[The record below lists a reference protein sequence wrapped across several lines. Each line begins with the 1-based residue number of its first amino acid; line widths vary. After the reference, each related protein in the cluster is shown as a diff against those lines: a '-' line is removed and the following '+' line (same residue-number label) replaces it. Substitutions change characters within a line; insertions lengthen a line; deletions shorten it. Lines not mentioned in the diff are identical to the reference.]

1 MIRQVYF
8 DKRSA
13 LKQIII
19 LSCIAIDKLDDI
31 IYYRNI
37 LAAREGVNKAYFN
50 KLIREAVRE
59 YNEVNERI
67 HELND
72 SLLR

>member
-1 MIRQVYF
+1 MMRQAHF
-8 DKRSA
+8 EKRSA

-37 LAAREGVNKAYFN
+37 IAIREGVNKAYFN
-50 KLIREAVRE
+50 QLLREAISE
-59 YNEVNERI
+59 FNEVNERI
-67 HELND
+67 HELNE

>member
-1 MIRQVYF
+1 MIRQAHF

-37 LAAREGVNKAYFN
+37 LAVREGVNKAHF
-50 KLIREAVRE
+50 KQLMREAVRE

-67 HELND
+67 HELNE